1 MNFKESFLY
10 FRHFG
15 LLFIGLGMTEKEYI
29 LKPIKVFQN
38 PFAWKFKYFLFLSL
52 KLTGRGGGKHD

>member
-38 PFAWKFKYFLFLSL
+38 PFA
-52 KLTGRGGGKHD
+52 